1 MRNTMNGISS
11 KAALTAVILASM
23 TMGVNAA
30 EPQVYNLAPVVVTAT
45 RTEESI
51 QDVPAATE
59 VITQKDFKQTGAYS
73 VRSALRLAE
82 NLDLSEAGMAGNAVR
97 IRGMDSTE
105 TLILID
111 GKRMAGEDASN
122 TANVY
127 ELDRIPLSN
136 VDRIEVVRGASSAL
150 YGSEAMGGVIN
161 IITKKPTEAGLTV
174 GANVGTR
181 ENNNYYHYDLGQIG
195 KFNGSFDAN
204 FSKVRQYSLNDSK
217 DTVMFGPR
225 QEFNFSGEYELSK
238 DRGIGMDLGYMK
250 EKLRNNYADANK
262 GEVAKNRDRY
272 QLYNDERKSVALD
285 YHART
290 NASDFMIR
298 AYYNRLDKDNDAFDR
313 VKHVGNNYTELPYHV
328 LDSFDRATY
337 ETYVL
342 EAKDTTR
349 ISDAHRITVGGE
361 YRKLKY
367 DGTRLNANGKNP
379 ETIVIDGVTR
389 TRSETDM
396 AFHAFYVQDEWTPSD
411 KWLIIPA
418 VRYDYSDKYGSYV
431 APKIGATYQFS
442 DHFRFKTNYGKGF
455 RAPSLSQLY
464 MDARPAG
471 DSGPHIFGNPDLE
484 PEKSLNWDAGIEG
497 EWGKAFGKVS
507 YFHNSVTNL
516 IYVAGKPG
524 STSRLDQM
532 YFNIHEAT
540 IQGVETEIGYHVNDH
555 WTVKGTWNYLNA
567 WNDSE
572 NIRLEDRSRQYGTVQ
587 LRYDTENPYGISGVF
602 WYEYANDYFYKDSDT
617 NNYIT
622 MGYYGLFNLSVRK
635 SWGENLSAYV
645 GVDNIFDREVPELYL
660 GGRGWRTG
668 VEWKF

>member
-51 QDVPAATE
+51 KDVPAATE

-82 NLDLSEAGMAGNAVR
+82 NLDLSEAGMTGNAVR

-250 EKLRNNYADANK
+250 EKLRSNYSDK
-262 GEVAKNRDRY
+262 YSGERPTRLDRY
-272 QLYNDERKSVALD
+272 QLYNDERKSAALD
-285 YHART
+285 YHAKT
-290 NASDFMIR
+290 GASDFMIR
-298 AYYNRLDKDNDAFDR
+298 AYYNQLDKDNDVYDR
-313 VKHVGNNYTELPYHV
+313 IKSRKEYPTPQFN
-328 LDSFDRATY
+328 SFDRATY

-349 ISDAHRITVGGE
+349 ISNAHRITVGGE

-367 DGTRLNANGKNP
+367 NGTRLNTNGKNP
-379 ETIVIDGVTR
+379 ETIVINGVTR

-396 AFHAFYVQDEWTPSD
+396 AFHAFYVQDEWTPND

-431 APKIGATYQFS
+431 APKVGATYQFS

-464 MDARPAG
+464 MDSTPM
-471 DSGPHIFGNPDLE
+471 PTTHIWGNPDLE
-484 PEKSLNWDAGIEG
+484 PEKSLNWDAGLEG
-497 EWGKAFGKVS
+497 EWGKAFGKVT
-507 YFHNSVTNL
+507 YFHNSVTDL
-516 IYVAGKPG
+516 IDTDPLPEEDGIKQVRYK
-524 STSRLDQM
+524 
-532 YFNIHEAT
+532 NIHEAT

-555 WTVKGTWNYLNA
+555 WTVKGTWNYLDA

-572 NIRLEDRSRQYGTVQ
+572 NIRLEDRSKYYGTVQ
-587 LRYDTENPYGISGVF
+587 LRYDTENPYGISGIF

>member
-204 FSKVRQYSLNDSK
+204 FSKVRQYSLDDSAN
-217 DTVMFGPR
+217 TVMFGPR
-225 QEFNFSGEYELSK
+225 QEFNFAGEYELSK

-250 EKLRNNYADANK
+250 EKLRNNYEDAGPNSK
-262 GEVAKNRDRY
+262 PSYRDRY
-272 QLYNDERKSVALD
+272 QNYDDERKSASFD
-285 YHART
+285 YHAKT
-290 NASDFMIR
+290 SASDFMIR
-298 AYYNRLDKDNDAFDR
+298 AYYNRLDKDNDVFDR
-313 VKHVGNNYTELPYHV
+313 VKDNKEYPYHL

-349 ISDAHRITVGGE
+349 ISDDHRITVGGE

-367 DGTRLNANGKNP
+367 DGTRLNTNGKNP
-379 ETIVIDGVTR
+379 ETIVIDGITR

-431 APKIGATYQFS
+431 APKVGATYQFS

-464 MDARPAG
+464 MDASPMG
-471 DSGPHIFGNPDLE
+471 SKGPHIWGNPDLD
-484 PEKSLNWDAGIEG
+484 PEKSLNWDAGLEG
-497 EWGKAFGKVS
+497 EWGKGFGKIS

-516 IYVAGKPG
+516 IDTEP
-524 STSRLDQM
+524 LDPDPVTGQKQVR
-532 YFNIHEAT
+532 YININEAT
-540 IQGVETEIGYHVNDH
+540 IQGVETEIGYHFNDH
-555 WTVKGTWNYLNA
+555 WTVKGTWNYLDA
-567 WNDSE
+567 WNDSD
-572 NIRLEDRSRQYGTVQ
+572 NRRLEDRSKYYGTVQ
-587 LRYDTENPYGISGVF
+587 LRYDTDNPYGISGVL
-602 WYEYANDYFYKDSDT
+602 WYEYAGDYFYKDPT
-617 NNYIT
+617 TRAEKYLT
-622 MGYYGLFNLSVRK
+622 AGYYGLLNLSVRK

-645 GVDNIFDREVPELYL
+645 GVDNIFDREVPDLYL

>member
-82 NLDLSEAGMAGNAVR
+82 NLDLSEAGMTGNAVR

-250 EKLRNNYADANK
+250 EKLRSNYSDK
-262 GEVAKNRDRY
+262 YSGERPTRLDRY
-272 QLYNDERKSVALD
+272 QLYNDERKSAALD
-285 YHART
+285 YHAKT
-290 NASDFMIR
+290 GASDFMIR
-298 AYYNRLDKDNDAFDR
+298 AYYNQLDKDNDVYDR
-313 VKHVGNNYTELPYHV
+313 IKSRKEYPTPQFN
-328 LDSFDRATY
+328 SFDRATY

-349 ISDAHRITVGGE
+349 ISNAHRITVGGE

-367 DGTRLNANGKNP
+367 NGTRLNTNGKNP
-379 ETIVIDGVTR
+379 ETIVINGVTR

-396 AFHAFYVQDEWTPSD
+396 AFHAFYVQDEWTPND

-431 APKIGATYQFS
+431 APKVGATYQFS

-464 MDARPAG
+464 MDSTPM
-471 DSGPHIFGNPDLE
+471 PTTHIWGNPDLE
-484 PEKSLNWDAGIEG
+484 PEKSLNWDAGLEG
-497 EWGKAFGKVS
+497 EWGKAFGKVT
-507 YFHNSVTNL
+507 YFHNSVTDL
-516 IYVAGKPG
+516 IDTDPLPEEDGIKQVRYK
-524 STSRLDQM
+524 
-532 YFNIHEAT
+532 NIHEAT

-555 WTVKGTWNYLNA
+555 WTVKGTWNYLDA

-572 NIRLEDRSRQYGTVQ
+572 NIRLEDRSKYYGTVQ
-587 LRYDTENPYGISGVF
+587 LRYDTENPYGISGIF